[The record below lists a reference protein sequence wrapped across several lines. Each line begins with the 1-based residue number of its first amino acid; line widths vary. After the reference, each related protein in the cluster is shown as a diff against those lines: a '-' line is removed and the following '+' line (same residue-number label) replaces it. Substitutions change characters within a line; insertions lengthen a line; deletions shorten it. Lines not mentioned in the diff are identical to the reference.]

1 MDIVRANDLLV
12 LGDEELKLYAPVE
25 HEANFQYQEIFEHE
39 CYDQFSLSERPT
51 IVDVGANI
59 GLFTVFAK
67 RQWPGA
73 SILAFEPVPRTA
85 DYLCRNIELHGLSG
99 VRVVREAIGERV
111 EDTSFVHYPN
121 MPGNSTR
128 YPEDKELQVSV
139 VRQRHPDWD
148 VTAQYEPEYLTVPV
162 RRLESYLSGLAHI
175 DLLKVDVEGAELE
188 VLRGIADDQWDRI
201 DNVVM
206 EVQDLHG
213 RMAEIRELLEAR
225 GFRCEIQPSPM
236 VYPEILTYLLLAQRG
251 A

>member
-1 MDIVRANDLLV
+1 MTTDDLLL

-25 HEANFQYQEIFEHE
+25 HEANFQYQEIFEDE
-39 CYDQFSLSERPT
+39 CYDQFSLPEEPT

-67 RQWPGA
+67 RQWPTA

-99 VRVVREAIGERV
+99 VRVVQEAIGERV
-111 EDTSFVHYPN
+111 EDASFVHYPN

-139 VRQRHPDWD
+139 VRKRHPDWD
-148 VTAQYEPEYLTVPV
+148 VTAQYEPEHLTVPV
-162 RRLESYLSGLAHI
+162 RRLESHLVGLAHV

-213 RMAEIRELLEAR
+213 RMAEIKELLEAR

-251 A
+251 S